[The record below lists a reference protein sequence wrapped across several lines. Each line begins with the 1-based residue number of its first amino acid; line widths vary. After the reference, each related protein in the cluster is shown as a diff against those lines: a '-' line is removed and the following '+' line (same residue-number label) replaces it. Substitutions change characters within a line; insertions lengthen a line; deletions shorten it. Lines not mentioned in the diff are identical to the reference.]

1 MKSAIKSAF
10 KSNIKSC
17 LCVGVALALT
27 ACATS
32 YDTQKEFWSFG
43 KGFETVQIAPNS
55 WQISF
60 VGNTNTDRSLARKY
74 VLRKSAELSQQAG
87 FPYFAFTNEQMDR
100 DAVGQFGVGF
110 EGGHDTLWGSS
121 STTQETS
128 VLVEVTG
135 LKTKEEHQGS
145 RVYDAKFI
153 MSNVAVE
160 G

>member
-1 MKSAIKSAF
+1 MKSAL

-135 LKTKEEHQGS
+135 LQTKEEHQGS